1 MIGAWGQGGTT
12 LTVGQSSRGVPTG
25 LPAGQTGSDLK
36 AQEKRYLR
44 LDDLLLSFVLK
55 SAYGEKS
62 MAVCLRDA
70 PQGVKSAQSNS
81 AAVGE
86 ILAREELSVLLRSGR
101 RRGGNRAY
109 RHPFSQYSRE
119 GAPL

>member
-1 MIGAWGQGGTT
+1 MGFN
-12 LTVGQSSRGVPTG
+12 P
-25 LPAGQTGSDLK
+25 LK
-36 AQEKRYLR
+36 PL
-44 LDDLLLSFVLK
+44 
-55 SAYGEKS
+55 
-62 MAVCLRDA
+62 DA

-109 RHPFSQYSRE
+109 RHPFSQYSRK
-119 GAPL
+119 GGTGGDSPLIKIIEEPTSL

>member
-1 MIGAWGQGGTT
+1 
-12 LTVGQSSRGVPTG
+12 
-25 LPAGQTGSDLK
+25 
-36 AQEKRYLR
+36 
-44 LDDLLLSFVLK
+44 
-55 SAYGEKS
+55 
-62 MAVCLRDA
+62 MAVCPRA
-70 PQGVKSAQSNS
+70 VPQGVKSAQSIS

-119 GAPL
+119 GGTGGDSPLIKKIAELISL